1 MLLHCWRISLHDV
14 FRQLKLILIGW
25 FLVGF
30 LSLVAAQNSEFGYA
44 GKWRGYKTKGNG
56 IGIGAATLI
65 SPSWAIS
72 AKHLASIKARTPGA
86 VNVKLLFGDGVERG
100 VSKAY
105 LCPGADIALLRLTKP
120 VNKVEPA
127 ALCATRLSK
136 KHKTF
141 KFTFVSRG
149 LGLKTVPGC
158 RGKGT
163 KKGIYHSKPA
173 KGSRPGKAGD
183 SGGGWVFQQK
193 APQRDVLF
201 AVIHGGGKGPQVAV
215 FRKWIDKVMKSSG
228 EKAQWRPAPIL
239 KKK

>member
-1 MLLHCWRISLHDV
+1 MV
-14 FRQLKLILIGW
+14 T
-25 FLVGF
+25 GF
-30 LSLVAAQNSEFGYA
+30 LLPAVLLFPAGEKQEFGYA

-72 AKHLASIKARTPGA
+72 AKHLASIKARTPKA
-86 VNVKLLFGDGVERG
+86 VKVKLFFGDGVERG
-100 VSKAY
+100 VTKAY
-105 LCPGADIALLRLTKP
+105 LCPGADIALLRLSAP

-127 ALCATRLSK
+127 ALCATRLTS

-141 KFTFVSRG
+141 PFTFVSRG
-149 LGLKTVPGC
+149 HGLKTVAGC
-158 RGKGT
+158 RGKAA

-173 KGSRPGKAGD
+173 KGGRPGKAGD
-183 SGGGWVFQQK
+183 SGGGCVFQQK
-193 APQRDVLF
+193 APKRDVLF

-215 FRKWIDKVMKSSG
+215 FRKWIDDVMKKSG
-228 EKAQWRPAPIL
+228 EKAQWLPAPIGG